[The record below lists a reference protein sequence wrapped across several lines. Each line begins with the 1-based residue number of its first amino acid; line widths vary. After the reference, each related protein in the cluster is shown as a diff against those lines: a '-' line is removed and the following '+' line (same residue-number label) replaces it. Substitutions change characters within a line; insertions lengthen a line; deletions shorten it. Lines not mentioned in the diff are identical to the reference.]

1 MVTLPKAHLTSRSR
15 MSGSR
20 WVTTQSWLSESWR
33 SLLYSSSVYSCH
45 LFLIPSASVAAAAA
59 KSLQSCPTPFDS
71 IDGSPPGSLVPGV
84 LQARTLEWVAVS
96 FSNAWKWKVK
106 GKSLSRVWLLVTP
119 WTAAYQAPQST
130 LSQIISVL
138 YCAHLCMKCS
148 LGISDFLEE
157 ISSLSH
163 SVVFLYFFAL
173 ITEEGFLISPWY
185 SLELCI
191 QIGTLHSPDV
201 KNWLTGKD
209 PDAGKDWRW
218 EEKWTAE
225 NEMVGWHHWLNGHE
239 FK

>member
-1 MVTLPKAHLTSRSR
+1 MD
-15 MSGSR
+15 
-20 WVTTQSWLSESWR
+20 
-33 SLLYSSSVYSCH
+33 C
-45 LFLIPSASVAAAAA
+45 
-59 KSLQSCPTPFDS
+59 
-71 IDGSPPGSLVPGV
+71 SPPGSSVPGI
-84 LQARTLEWVAVS
+84 LQAILEWVAIP
-96 FSNAWKWKVK
+96 FSRGSSWHSDWTWGLLHCRQILHYLSHQGSEVKV
-106 GKSLSRVWLLVTP
+106 KSLSHVRLLATP

-130 LSQIISVL
+130 LSQIISVP

-191 QIGTLHSPDV
+191 QMGTLHPPDV